1 MIMPTYSLLLSL
13 ASFNIQLAIS
23 KEISSG
29 KRSKTVI
36 SNSIIIMIILN
47 IILITL
53 SLILSKFIS
62 INLLHN
68 KDTLFPLIAATLT
81 LPFVSIGYIIKG
93 YFYGKQN
100 VLPHMLSNVAEQ
112 LIKLILILLILP
124 LFKDYSTSIQVTIFI
139 LLNIITETSSCL
151 IMYLFLPKYINL
163 KTLKIKYDK
172 DETKSLL
179 NITLP
184 STSSRLIGNIGY
196 FFEPIILTFTLLKT
210 NYTKDYIT
218 KYYGIYNAYTIQ
230 TLLVPS
236 FFISAISQSLIPE
249 ISRLYKTNNIK
260 TLKKRIIESITLS
273 LLIGITFTTLIV
285 IFKDKIL
292 LLLFNTNEGSSFI
305 NILAPFFIL
314 FYLESPI
321 SSILIS
327 LNKIKQTTF
336 ITTSGI
342 IIKTLILFILGL
354 LGFGIYSLIIS
365 EIINIIYVT
374 LLSSIILIYFINNI

>member
-29 KRSKTVI
+29 KRTKPVI
-36 SNSIIIMIILN
+36 SNALIIMSILN
-47 IILITL
+47 ITLITI

-68 KDTLFPLIAATLT
+68 KDTLLPLIASILT
-81 LPFVSIGYIIKG
+81 LPFISIGCIIKG

-100 VLPHMLSNVAEQ
+100 VLPHMLSNITEQ
-112 LIKLILILLILP
+112 LIKLILILIILP
-124 LFKDYSTSIQVTIFI
+124 LFKTQPITIQVTIFI
-139 LLNIITETSSCL
+139 LLNIITETSSCI

-163 KTLKIKYDK
+163 KNIKIKYDK
-172 DETKSLL
+172 EETKSLL

-196 FFEPIILTFTLLKT
+196 FFEPIIFTYTLLKT
-210 NYTKDYIT
+210 NYTNNYIT

-236 FFISAISQSLIPE
+236 FFITAISQALIPE
-249 ISRLYKTNNIK
+249 ISRLYKNNLIK
-260 TLKKRIIESITLS
+260 TLKKRIIQSITLS
-273 LLIGITFTTLIV
+273 LIIGITFTSLIV

-292 LLLFNTNEGSSFI
+292 LLLFNTTEGSSFI
-305 NILAPFFIL
+305 NLLAPFFIL
-314 FYLESPI
+314 FYLEAPI

-336 ITTSGI
+336 ITTTGI
-342 IIKTLILFILGL
+342 ILKTIILFILGI
-354 LGFGIYSLIIS
+354 LGLGIYSLIIA

-374 LLSSIILIYFINNI
+374 LLSTIILIYFIYHI

>member
-1 MIMPTYSLLLSL
+1 MPTYSLLLSL

-29 KRSKTVI
+29 KRTKSVI
-36 SNSIIIMIILN
+36 SNAIIIMTILN
-47 IILITL
+47 ITLITI

-62 INLLHN
+62 VNLLHN
-68 KDTLFPLIAATLT
+68 KDTLLPLIAAILT
-81 LPFVSIGYIIKG
+81 LPFISIGYIIKG

-100 VLPHMLSNVAEQ
+100 VLPHMLSNIIEQ
-112 LIKLILILLILP
+112 LIKLILIIIILP
-124 LFKDYSTSIQVTIFI
+124 LFKNYNITIQVTIFI
-139 LLNIITETSSCL
+139 LLNIITETSSCI

-163 KTLKIKYDK
+163 KTIKIKYDK

-196 FFEPIILTFTLLKT
+196 FFEPIILTTTLLKT
-210 NYTKDYIT
+210 NYTNNYIT
-218 KYYGIYNAYTIQ
+218 KYYGIYNAYVIQ

-236 FFISAISQSLIPE
+236 FFITAISQSLIPE
-249 ISRLYKTNNIK
+249 ISRLYKSNNIK
-260 TLKKRIIESITLS
+260 TLKKRIIQSITLS

-285 IFKDKIL
+285 IFKNQIL
-292 LLLFNTNEGSSFI
+292 LLLFNTTEGSSFI

-314 FYLESPI
+314 FYLENPI
-321 SSILIS
+321 CSSLIA

-336 ITTSGI
+336 ITTTGI
-342 IIKTLILFILGL
+342 ILKTILLFILGM
-354 LGFGIYSLIIS
+354 LGFGIYALIIS

-374 LLSSIILIYFINNI
+374 LLYTISLIYFIYHI

>member
-1 MIMPTYSLLLSL
+1 
-13 ASFNIQLAIS
+13 
-23 KEISSG
+23 
-29 KRSKTVI
+29 
-36 SNSIIIMIILN
+36 MIILN

-172 DETKSLL
+172 EETKSLL

-218 KYYGIYNAYTIQ
+218 KYYGTYNAYTIQ